1 MRSFKK
7 AIRVPIEKAEN
18 IRLMIADSGK
28 LDPGRRI
35 RVIGLEVRF
44 LEIPVTEDIE
54 EFETYDQED
63 PVFYNK
69 WQSLEDRMKGS
80 IPDEEL
86 DLLPSGWQILGKVM
100 VVTIDPKIGHLKE
113 RIAEALLQMYP
124 SCDTVVRDL
133 GISGQ
138 FRLPQ
143 REVIIGNRTET
154 INKENGC
161 LFKLDVTK
169 VMFSKGNLHEKAL
182 MSNIGANE
190 TIVDMFAGIGY
201 FTIPMAVH
209 AKPAKIIAIEINPGS
224 YAYLQENIALNH
236 VEHIVDALNGDC
248 AELTPKGVAD
258 RVLMG
263 YVNTTHHYLDQGIA
277 ALKESGGILHY
288 HETTPESLI
297 STRPAERIRQ
307 AASKAGR
314 DVEILEC
321 RKIKKYSPGVWHV
334 VVDARIT

>member
-1 MRSFKK
+1 MRKV
-7 AIRVPIEKAEN
+7 IRVPIEEAESL
-18 IRLMIADSGK
+18 RLEIASSGR
-28 LDPGRRI
+28 LDQDRRI
-35 RVIGLEVRF
+35 KVIEQEERF

-54 EFETYDQED
+54 GFETYLQEE
-63 PVFYNK
+63 PIFYNK
-69 WQSLEDRMKGS
+69 WRSLEDRMKG
-80 IPDEEL
+80 IVPKDEI
-86 DLLPSGWQILGKVM
+86 DLLPSGWQILGEIIVI
-100 VVTIDPKIGHLKE
+100 TIDPKIEHLKE
-113 RIAEALLQMYP
+113 RVAEGLLQMYP
-124 SCDTVVRDL
+124 TCSTVIRDL

-143 REVIIGNRTET
+143 REIIIGETTET

-190 TIVDMFAGIGY
+190 TIIDMFAGIGY

-209 AKPAKIIAIEINPGS
+209 ARPEKIIAIEINPQS
-224 YAYLQENIALNH
+224 YAYLKENIALNH
-236 VEHIVDALNGDC
+236 VEHIVEALNGDC
-248 AELTPKGVAD
+248 AQLTPKGVAD
-258 RVLMG
+258 RVIMG

-288 HETTPESLI
+288 HETTPESLLFE
-297 STRPAERIRQ
+297 RPVERIKQ

-334 VVDARIT
+334 VVDARIS